1 MEQLRTLTALM
12 DYARKI
18 GTEMGPRKVAIALAE
33 DVGVLESIEA
43 ARKEGFAFG
52 ILVGNIP
59 FQLGNEIGDP
69 LFREAEIEPASNR
82 NPSMRFDLSA
92 PLPAGWRWRRRLPR
106 TDRRP

>member
-43 ARKEGFAFG
+43 ARKAFDEG
-52 ILVGNIP
+52 P
-59 FQLGNEIGDP
+59 WP
-69 LFREAEIEPASNR
+69 R
-82 NPSMRFDLSA
+82 MSA
-92 PLPAGWRWRRRLPR
+92 
-106 TDRRP
+106 